1 MGVGP
6 PTESKTGPG
15 LRTGYKVRPD
25 PDNQRG
31 YNLVTSD
38 LEKAAL
44 IGRQVNRM
52 EEVGSLI
59 FQAPIGPG
67 SVTLGHK
74 GAVSLELLKVFII
87 LGSLL
92 LLAIKPNPNQA
103 LSGLWYNRHFPKQ
116 QARLIHTLHPL
127 L

>member
-1 MGVGP
+1 
-6 PTESKTGPG
+6 
-15 LRTGYKVRPD
+15 
-25 PDNQRG
+25 
-31 YNLVTSD
+31 
-38 LEKAAL
+38 
-44 IGRQVNRM
+44 M